1 MIRESRLRW
10 PLQLPKNIIGQRLL
24 VVTRRAKYLLFE
36 FEQGTLILHLG
47 MSGRLRVLQTTR
59 TYDKHDHVDLV
70 FSNDKMLRYHDPR
83 RFGSIHWQPK
93 NTVHWTLQH
102 LGPEPLAEDFDGDYL
117 FRMTRQRT
125 SRIKSLLMNSNV
137 VVGIGNIYANEAL
150 FLAGVRPQRR
160 CARLTRA
167 ECERLVSEIKHVLK
181 AAIKAGGT
189 TLRDYYGV
197 EGETGYFKTA
207 LYVYGRGGEP
217 CLLCTAPLK
226 SLKDSQRQ
234 SIYCPQCQC

>member
-1 MIRESRLRW
+1 M
-10 PLQLPKNIIGQRLL
+10 
-24 VVTRRAKYLLFE
+24 TRRAKYLLFK
-36 FEQGTLILHLG
+36 FEHGTLILHLG

-83 RFGSIHWQPK
+83 RFGSIHWQP
-93 NTVHWTLQH
+93 NDTVHWTLQH
-102 LGPEPLAEDFDGDYL
+102 LGLEPLAEYFDGDYL

-125 SRIKSLLMNSNV
+125 SRIKSLLMNSHI

-167 ECERLVSEIKHVLK
+167 ECGRLVSVIKNVLE
-181 AAIKAGGT
+181 AAIRAGGT

-234 SIYCPQCQC
+234 SIYCPHCQC